1 MDAREIVADLRRR
14 GMQLWTEGDD
24 VLIDPDELTEADAA
38 TIMTHK
44 PAILA
49 LLHAE
54 SASGATTAPRGQFT
68 WTPHDVEVLLTAVFD
83 RCGFW
88 REQAARAARPRIEA
102 LMKEVEPVIAE
113 RLEAKDYD
121 AVLEALL
128 CLQRRIGDLI
138 NGAN

>member
-1 MDAREIVADLRRR
+1 MEIFEILTNLRRR
-14 GMQLWTEGDD
+14 GMRIWTEEEDI
-24 VLIDPDELTEADAA
+24 VVEPDTLTEADVTA
-38 TIMTHK
+38 IMAHK

-54 SASGATTAPRGQFT
+54 SASGATTAPRGFT
-68 WTPHDVEVLLTAVFD
+68 WTPHDVETLLTTVFD
-83 RCGFW
+83 RCDFW

-113 RLEAKDYD
+113 RLERKDYD
-121 AVLEALL
+121 AAREALI

>member
-1 MDAREIVADLRRR
+1 MEIFEILTNLRRR
-14 GMQLWTEGDD
+14 GMRIWTEEEDI
-24 VLIDPDELTEADAA
+24 VVEPDTLTEADVTA
-38 TIMTHK
+38 IMAHK